1 MLEDNP
7 LRAWYGEGHVF
18 KAAERGAIGKL
29 LVSDELFRCVFC
41 LSITARAHTDSPH
54 CLQSTLGREEETLR
68 QAGGGRQSVWR
79 RGAYVLV
86 DARVGTAYVSCLSS
100 IL

>member
-29 LVSDELFRCVFC
+29 LVSDELFRCVLC
-41 LSITARAHTDSPH
+41 LLAHISERILMMPIFRNE
-54 CLQSTLGREEETLR
+54 QSTLRGATKAVR
-68 QAGGGRQSVWR
+68 QAR
-79 RGAYVLV
+79 
-86 DARVGTAYVSCLSS
+86 
-100 IL
+100 